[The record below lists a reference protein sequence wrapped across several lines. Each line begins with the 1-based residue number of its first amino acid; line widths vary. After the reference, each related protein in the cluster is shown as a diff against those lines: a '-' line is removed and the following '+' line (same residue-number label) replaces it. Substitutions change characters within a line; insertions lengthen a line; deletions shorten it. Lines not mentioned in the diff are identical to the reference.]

1 MITIRDMETEAE
13 NGCSAFDAADQLRDY
28 VYGLTGQA
36 FAQAKERPLTN
47 IAEVTQ
53 YQDFVREQFRKAI
66 GAGEEKKSPL
76 CASVTGTLHCQ
87 GYRIEKI
94 IFQSAPRVWV
104 SANLYLPDTAVPG
117 GQHPAVLLVCGHD
130 PLGKGAAEYQRAC
143 ICLAAAGI
151 AALCMDSYGQGERP
165 DYYEEEKG
173 RECVGRCTREHDY
186 AGFQCMLLG
195 ESSARYLLHD
205 AMRAVDYLT
214 ERPDIDSS
222 RIGITGNSGGGTLT
236 VMMMMLDNRIAA
248 AAPGTFVTSRKAIL
262 ATGKPQ
268 DNEQI
273 WPGLTLAGIDH
284 RDCLLCMA
292 PRPVLLLAAAHDFF
306 PAKGTLDTYAWCR
319 KIWKLYGQEARF
331 QLYRDEC
338 MHTYSLEMAIR
349 AADFFRTCFQMGE
362 QPAGPGRAFA
372 PAMLRNPRDLWCS
385 AGGYLRNEKAG
396 WGIFEQN
403 RERYLARWAASGKD
417 AQKMRT
423 FLQERLCRNRRPGP
437 LFLRK
442 IRDTEMVLDL
452 FCDSYL
458 WESQEGVI
466 NHGFLFRETKDRL
479 PVTIALWRDGCRRLT
494 EHYTVI
500 RDICRR
506 GRAVLVLDIT
516 GMGMLEQRQ
525 FSPAVDKEAFY
536 SAKFKLNTDLLWLDD
551 CLMALGCFDLLRC
564 LDAVEEMP
572 GTDCSG
578 TELYTWGSH
587 SLYGEIAAFL
597 DHRIRALTC
606 QCPRASFGEIVTQKY
621 YDPADM
627 ASFVIPGILKYG
639 DIEDIRKWRFA
650 NENNCQ

>member
-1 MITIRDMETEAE
+1 
-13 NGCSAFDAADQLRDY
+13 
-28 VYGLTGQA
+28 
-36 FAQAKERPLTN
+36 
-47 IAEVTQ
+47 
-53 YQDFVREQFRKAI
+53 
-66 GAGEEKKSPL
+66 
-76 CASVTGTLHCQ
+76 
-87 GYRIEKI
+87 
-94 IFQSAPRVWV
+94 
-104 SANLYLPDTAVPG
+104 
-117 GQHPAVLLVCGHD
+117 
-130 PLGKGAAEYQRAC
+130 
-143 ICLAAAGI
+143 
-151 AALCMDSYGQGERP
+151 
-165 DYYEEEKG
+165 
-173 RECVGRCTREHDY
+173 
-186 AGFQCMLLG
+186 
-195 ESSARYLLHD
+195 
-205 AMRAVDYLT
+205 
-214 ERPDIDSS
+214 
-222 RIGITGNSGGGTLT
+222 
-236 VMMMMLDNRIAA
+236 
-248 AAPGTFVTSRKAIL
+248 
-262 ATGKPQ
+262 
-268 DNEQI
+268 
-273 WPGLTLAGIDH
+273 
-284 RDCLLCMA
+284 
-292 PRPVLLLAAAHDFF
+292 
-306 PAKGTLDTYAWCR
+306 
-319 KIWKLYGQEARF
+319 
-331 QLYRDEC
+331 
-338 MHTYSLEMAIR
+338 
-349 AADFFRTCFQMGE
+349 
-362 QPAGPGRAFA
+362 
-372 PAMLRNPRDLWCS
+372 
-385 AGGYLRNEKAG
+385 
-396 WGIFEQN
+396 
-403 RERYLARWAASGKD
+403 
-417 AQKMRT
+417 MRT

-578 TELYTWGSH
+578 TELYSWGSH